1 MEIAVKINKQ
11 INEFSLFSI
20 YFYPTVCSSKDI
32 RNSVKNFN
40 ELKGC
45 RVIEG
50 FLMITLID
58 KYNETDYD
66 GLEFPLLTEVT
77 EFLLVYRVNGLKSLG
92 KLFPNL
98 RIIRGNVLIHDFSFI
113 VFEMMHLQVNL
124 LFVHIFKSIN

>member
-1 MEIAVKINKQ
+1 
-11 INEFSLFSI
+11 
-20 YFYPTVCSSKDI
+20 
-32 RNSVKNFN
+32 
-40 ELKGC
+40 
-45 RVIEG
+45 
-50 FLMITLID
+50 MITLID

-124 LFVHIFKSIN
+124 LLFVHIFKSISN